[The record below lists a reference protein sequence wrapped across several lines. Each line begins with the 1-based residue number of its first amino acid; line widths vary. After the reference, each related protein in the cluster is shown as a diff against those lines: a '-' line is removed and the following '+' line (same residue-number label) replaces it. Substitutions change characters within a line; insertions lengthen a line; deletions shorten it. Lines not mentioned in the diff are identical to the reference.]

1 MFGKYKSS
9 KYKSRKR
16 KSRNHRRGLV
26 FVGGGLGDDF
36 RKIIDDAIKSNIEHY
51 PEWEDVKKVETI
63 VTALNKLDRTAKIQ
77 FLNERVYLSILENEA
92 QFKTSPILYPIYN
105 IILVG
110 ADGWASSSNP
120 QFRGIDKKGVEEVVL
135 NIQTHLYDLINA
147 HIKEVTLHKFK
158 PETKKFM
165 FYCKMLIEVRDS
177 LERALIENTRV
188 QIEGPEVME
197 YNR

>member
-9 KYKSRKR
+9 KKKSRKR

-36 RKIIDDAIKSNIEHY
+36 RTIIDDAIQSNIEHY
-51 PEWEDVKKVETI
+51 REWNDVKKVEAI
-63 VTALNKLDRTAKIQ
+63 VTTFNTRDIDTKMSFLSQIFEYIIQ
-77 FLNERVYLSILENEA
+77 NEA

-110 ADGWASSSNP
+110 TMGWKTQDHES
-120 QFRGIDKKGVEEVVL
+120 RGIDKKGVEEVVL
-135 NIQTHLYDLINA
+135 NIQTHLYDLISA
-147 HIKEVTLHKFK
+147 HIKEVTLRKFK
-158 PETKKFM
+158 PETKQFM

-177 LERALIENTRV
+177 LESALIENTRV
-188 QIEGPEVME
+188 QIEGPKFME
-197 YNR
+197 YYR